1 MDDYVRSRAGPMDV
15 DASDTEWVTTSST
28 AQNGALLATT
38 SALRS
43 RPSQANLSATSTQQ
57 STTGTPVKKDE
68 QRSNSNSTGMANSP
82 FKIAQHIFN
91 SNAGTA
97 KNENEHP
104 NHPSPMSTPASSN
117 RHSPAR
123 SVGSA
128 GSLRRRNLMLGRP
141 FFARRHH
148 QAIDSGRDD
157 KSNTALTT
165 TSYDVYWPFV
175 LMGYLQLAFNLAVVS
190 ALLYLAISFYL
201 TIRRDVELKVSERI
215 SALLSEIAVCR
226 KQYAANRCDPH
237 LRVPAIEAA
246 CVQWEACM
254 QRNPTLVSRAKL
266 SAETFA
272 EIIEGFVEPI
282 SYKTMVF
289 VVTAVGGA
297 VFVSN
302 LAFVVARGRIRRSS
316 GGAPSGGA
324 AGTSD
329 AQRAIVPFH

>member
-15 DASDTEWVTTSST
+15 DSSDTEWITTSST
-28 AQNGALLATT
+28 AQNGTLRATT
-38 SALRS
+38 STLRS
-43 RPSQANLSATSTQQ
+43 RPSQASLSTASPQHSTA
-57 STTGTPVKKDE
+57 GTPAKRDE
-68 QRSNSNSTGMANSP
+68 QQGGSSTGAGMTNSP
-82 FKIAQHIFN
+82 FKIAQHIFSN
-91 SNAGTA
+91 SAA
-97 KNENEHP
+97 RNENEHP
-104 NHPSPMSTPASSN
+104 NQPSPASTPASSS
-117 RHSPAR
+117 RHSPVR

-148 QAIDSGRDD
+148 QAVEGG
-157 KSNTALTT
+157 KSEKPTAALATP
-165 TSYDVYWPFV
+165 SYGVYWPFV
-175 LMGYLQLAFNLAVVS
+175 LMGYLQFAFNLAVVS
-190 ALLYLAISFYL
+190 ALLYLAASFYL

-226 KQYAANRCDPH
+226 KQYTANRCDPH

-246 CVQWEACM
+246 CAQWEACM
-254 QRNPTLVSRAKL
+254 QRNPTLVSRARL

-316 GGAPSGGA
+316 AGTPNDGA
-324 AGTSD
+324 AGAS
-329 AQRAIVPFH
+329 AAERAIVPFH